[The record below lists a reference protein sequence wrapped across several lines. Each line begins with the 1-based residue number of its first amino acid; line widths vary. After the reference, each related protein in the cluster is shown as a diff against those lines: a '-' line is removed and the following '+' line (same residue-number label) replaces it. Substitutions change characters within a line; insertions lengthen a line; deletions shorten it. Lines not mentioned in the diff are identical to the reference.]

1 MQGRWFPNWGGVPFC
16 LCPFGSPHPD
26 RAAFVWSTHS
36 CGLVVAWAGSSLPL
50 PVFFL
55 PQGCSLSLRP
65 GLPPALSPTLCSGF
79 GRLQLWFW
87 GGAFSPP
94 GFRSPEHSSH
104 GALGMF
110 PGGQELGALPCPAET
125 SISSSHNLVCHGLGL
140 VQLPFLSGIQ
150 SLLRLWHVVVR
161 QPQVGHKL
169 GRCQTHSPGT
179 GHCV

>member
-1 MQGRWFPNWGGVPFC
+1 MDARTVVSKLGGVPFC

-65 GLPPALSPTLCSGF
+65 GLPPALSPTLCSGI

-94 GFRSPEHSSH
+94 GSEVLSIAPMGLWVRS
-104 GALGMF
+104 LGVRSW
-110 PGGQELGALPCPAET
+110 GHCPALQRPLFPPPRT
-125 SISSSHNLVCHGLGL
+125 WPILGLGL
-140 VQLPFLSGIQ
+140 SSCPFCLVFS
-150 SLLRLWHVVVR
+150 
-161 QPQVGHKL
+161 
-169 GRCQTHSPGT
+169 
-179 GHCV
+179 HC